1 MLGLYPKVVVHQLMV
16 KHYVQLIKQADKWFW
31 PKLISQIETKIDNLI
46 EIGFIKEVKYP
57 TWILNI
63 ISIKKKNGQ
72 IHVCVDSD
80 CSKYDFPLPIIELMI
95 DTTTSHEALSFMNGS
110 LVYSQ
115 TQMAPRDEEIIAFRT
130 LKGIYYYKAM
140 FFGLKNVGA
149 TYQCVMQRIFD
160 EILHKNVELYVD
172 DLVLKSRKRRD
183 HL

>member
-1 MLGLYPKVVVHQLMV
+1 MV
-16 KHYVQLIKQADKWFW
+16 
-31 PKLISQIETKIDNLI
+31 
-46 EIGFIKEVKYP
+46 
-57 TWILNI
+57 
-63 ISIKKKNGQ
+63 
-72 IHVCVDSD
+72 
-80 CSKYDFPLPIIELMI
+80 

-110 LVYSQ
+110 LVYNQ

-149 TYQCVMQRIFD
+149 TYQSVMQRIFD
-160 EILHKNVELYVD
+160 DILHKIVELFVD